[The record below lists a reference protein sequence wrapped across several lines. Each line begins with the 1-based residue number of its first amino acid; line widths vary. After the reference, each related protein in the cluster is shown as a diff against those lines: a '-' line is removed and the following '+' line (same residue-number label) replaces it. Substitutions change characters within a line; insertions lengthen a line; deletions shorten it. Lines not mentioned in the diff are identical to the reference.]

1 MASYVNYIY
10 YLSRSMKVTHF
21 MGCHFYPGLLVASYV
36 SCILYLSSSQKV
48 AYFMSCH
55 SNPGLLV
62 ASYVARQVGIHKLH
76 CGGLLFASSN

>member
-62 ASYVARQVGIHKLH
+62 ASYVARQVGIHQLH
-76 CGGLLFASSN
+76 CGGLLFASRN